1 MDQKRAIIGIAKEV
15 KPLRI
20 NNEITKD
27 VEKRILIG
35 KSNYGA
41 PNFVM
46 RLFTVK
52 PGGYSP
58 KHSHRW
64 EHEIFI
70 VKGKAEV
77 YDGEKYNIV
86 EAGSFVYVPGG
97 IEHQLKNAGD
107 EELEFICVIP
117 TSADEE

>member
-1 MDQKRAIIGIAKEV
+1 MDQKSAIIGKAKEV
-15 KPLRI
+15 KPLII
-20 NNEITKD
+20 NNETAKD

-58 KHSHRW
+58 RHSHRW

-77 YDGEKYNIV
+77 YDGEKYNSV
-86 EAGSFVYVPGG
+86 EAGSFIYVPGG

>member
-1 MDQKRAIIGIAKEV
+1 MDQKRAIIGKAKEV
-15 KPLRI
+15 KPLII
-20 NNEITKD
+20 NNETTKD

-58 KHSHRW
+58 RHSHRW

-70 VKGKAEV
+70 VEGKAEV
-77 YDGEKYNIV
+77 YDGEKYNTV

-107 EELEFICVIP
+107 EELKFLCVIP